1 MLAGICILPVVPM
14 RSKQSDKSEMIN
26 QILFGETFKIIK
38 QTSSWSYIQLDHDAY
53 KGWIDNK
60 QFQTIQT
67 KNQNYC
73 IANKKNLNISINS
86 IEQPLVLGSI
96 ISNDQKLIDEIKLD
110 VKPVFCKIDLSDKWF
125 IQMAKEYLN
134 TPYLWGGRTTLGI
147 DCSGYTQIIYR
158 FFNVHLPRDAYLQAK
173 EGSKVINIEDI
184 KIGDLA
190 FFKKN
195 NKIHHVGI
203 VLTNNR
209 IIHASGKVR
218 IDNLDTQGIF
228 NNELNKYSHTLSH
241 VQRVF

>member
-38 QTSSWSYIQLDHDAY
+38 QTSRWSYIQLDHDAY

-73 IANKKNLNISINS
+73 IANKKNLHISINS

-96 ISNDQKLIDEIKLD
+96 ITNDQKLRNEIKLD
-110 VKPVFCKIDLSDKWF
+110 VKLVCCKINRSDKWF
-125 IQMAKEYLN
+125 IKMAKEYLN

-158 FFNVHLPRDAYLQAK
+158 
-173 EGSKVINIEDI
+173 
-184 KIGDLA
+184 
-190 FFKKN
+190 
-195 NKIHHVGI
+195 
-203 VLTNNR
+203 
-209 IIHASGKVR
+209 
-218 IDNLDTQGIF
+218 
-228 NNELNKYSHTLSH
+228 
-241 VQRVF
+241 

>member
-38 QTSSWSYIQLDHDAY
+38 QTSRWSYIQLDHDAY
-53 KGWIDNK
+53 KGWVDNK

-73 IANKKNLNISINS
+73 IANKKNLHISINS

-96 ISNDQKLIDEIKLD
+96 ITNDQKLRDEIKLD
-110 VKPVFCKIDLSDKWF
+110 VKLVCCKINLSDKCF
-125 IQMAKEYLN
+125 IKMAKEYLN

-158 FFNVHLPRDAYLQAK
+158 FFNVQLPRDAYLQAK
-173 EGSKVINIEDI
+173 KGRKVISIKEI

-228 NNELNKYSHTLSH
+228 NNELNKYSHILSH